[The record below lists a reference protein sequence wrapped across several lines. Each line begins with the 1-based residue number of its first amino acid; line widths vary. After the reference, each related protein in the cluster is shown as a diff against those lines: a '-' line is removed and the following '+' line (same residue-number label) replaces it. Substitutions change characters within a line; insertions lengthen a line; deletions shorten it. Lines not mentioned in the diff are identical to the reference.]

1 MTIFVCK
8 LWLIFVER
16 EENVKADIFHAYI
29 TLLKQT
35 KPSTI
40 QDPDSMEL
48 EEGYFF
54 IAVLLVCL
62 LLGSHSVSVRAFC
75 FGCCICRLCVCPT
88 LDLDKK
94 AW

>member
-1 MTIFVCK
+1 
-8 LWLIFVER
+8 LIFVER

-48 EEGYFF
+48 EEGYFSN
-54 IAVLLVCL
+54 AVLLVCL
-62 LLGSHSVSVRAFC
+62 SVQYH
-75 FGCCICRLCVCPT
+75 
-88 LDLDKK
+88 
-94 AW
+94 

>member
-1 MTIFVCK
+1 LQVAFLC
-8 LWLIFVER
+8 VER

-48 EEGYFF
+48 EEGYVFPM
-54 IAVLLVCL
+54 LYY
-62 LLGSHSVSVRAFC
+62 
-75 FGCCICRLCVCPT
+75 LC
-88 LDLDKK
+88 DYQ
-94 AW
+94 

>member
-1 MTIFVCK
+1 M
-8 LWLIFVER
+8 FVER

-40 QDPDSMEL
+40 QDSDSMEL

-54 IAVLLVCL
+54 HYSITYMLIGVMLVIFSDLHL
-62 LLGSHSVSVRAFC
+62 LLSYCHWIRHGMARHAIRRCMVPYCLNS
-75 FGCCICRLCVCPT
+75 T
-88 LDLDKK
+88 
-94 AW
+94 